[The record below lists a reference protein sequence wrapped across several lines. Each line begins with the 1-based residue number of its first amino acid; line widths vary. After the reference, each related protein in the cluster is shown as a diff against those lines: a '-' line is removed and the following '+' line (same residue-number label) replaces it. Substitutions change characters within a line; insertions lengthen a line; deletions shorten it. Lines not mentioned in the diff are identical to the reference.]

1 MNFHLCSADCIR
13 HCEHDNSLFIVVA
26 IVDRAAFVLQVFHCT
41 SSSDSDSDDNQ
52 FQVVVYLLVLY
63 NYLIYNYY
71 YTQTHIQIYTERAGA
86 WQRNAAAQWVHSG
99 LCCHTVFTF
108 VSLATV
114 HVIQLDSLWLTLS
127 HAPPSLLHCL
137 PPPLPLFSLYL
148 PPSTTLSLFLCTCL
162 TIACVLTAQNERKRK
177 WKHNMQQR

>member
-41 SSSDSDSDDNQ
+41 SSSDSDDNQ

-71 YTQTHIQIYTERAGA
+71 YTHTHTHMYTRRESGSVAAKCSCTVGSQWLVQPHCIHFRVISNGARNPTRLSLAHALSRASRSPA
-86 WQRNAAAQWVHSG
+86 RPTSPTLIPPALSSP
-99 LCCHTVFTF
+99 FTF
-108 VSLATV
+108 LP
-114 HVIQLDSLWLTLS
+114 L
-127 HAPPSLLHCL
+127 PPSL
-137 PPPLPLFSLYL
+137 SLYL
-148 PPSTTLSLFLCTCL
+148 PNNCMRFDGL
-162 TIACVLTAQNERKRK
+162 K
-177 WKHNMQQR
+177 